1 MYLRFMYTDKK
12 ITIAIDGYSS
22 CGKSTL
28 AKALAKRLGYI
39 FIDSGAMYRGV
50 ALYCMRHQ
58 LIVDGIPL
66 TDQIETALSHIKL
79 AFIYNASTE
88 KHDLYLNDENVE
100 ELIRMPDVASNVSPI
115 ATVKCVREK
124 LVAEQQKMGEFGGI
138 VMDGRDIGSV
148 VFPNAELK
156 LFVTAS
162 PEIRAE
168 RRFKELTQKGVSA
181 NFKTVLAN
189 LVERDLIDSTRTES
203 PLIQTKDAIFIDTS
217 HLTPTEQLQ
226 LTLTFVDQVLENCKD
241 KSNC

>member
-1 MYLRFMYTDKK
+1 MYPDKK

-28 AKALAKRLGYI
+28 AKALAKKLGYI

-50 ALYCMRHQ
+50 TLYCMRHQ
-58 LIVDGIPL
+58 LILDGKPL
-66 TDQIETALSHIKL
+66 NEKIEQALPFIKL
-79 AFIYNASTE
+79 SFIYNASTE

-100 ELIRMPDVASNVSPI
+100 ELIRMPDVASNVSHI
-115 ATVKCVREK
+115 ATIKCVREK
-124 LVAEQQKMGEFGGI
+124 LVDEQQKMGQYGGI

-168 RRFKELTQKGVSA
+168 RRLKELTEKGVSA
-181 NFKTVLAN
+181 NFKTVLSN

-203 PLIQTKDAIFIDTS
+203 PLIQTKDAVFIDTS
-217 HLTPTEQLQ
+217 NLTPTEQLQ
-226 LTLTFVDQVLENCKD
+226 LSLTFVHQVLEECKD
-241 KSNC
+241 KTNC

>member
-1 MYLRFMYTDKK
+1 MYTDKK

-58 LIVDGIPL
+58 LILDGIPL
-66 TDQIETALSHIKL
+66 IDKIESALSKIKL
-79 AFIYNASTE
+79 SFIYNGSTE

-115 ATVKCVREK
+115 ATIKCVREK

-162 PEIRAE
+162 SEIRAE
-168 RRFKELTQKGVSA
+168 RRLKELTHKGIPA
-181 NFKTVLAN
+181 TFKAVLAN
-189 LVERDLIDSTRTES
+189 LKERDLIDSTRTES
-203 PLIQTKDAIFIDTS
+203 PLIQTPDAHFIDTS
-217 HLTPTEQLQ
+217 NLTPSEQLQ
-226 LTLTFVDQVLENCKD
+226 LSLRYVNQLMENFKD